1 LSLLDTLMRPVKA
14 VRKKLAERKQT
25 KMAEDKKTELIDKW
39 KIQFESDRRAKSPI
53 DSEINE
59 NEEYYQGKRTFG
71 NLRDEGYNQSRE
83 VRTVINLVRTPI
95 EALIDLSVPQPDL
108 SAVAR
113 DDEYAVKVMNRY
125 VDYVCKSQDLEE
137 INLENERRVKKFGG
151 AFYKVHWN
159 NAIKYGSYVGDIEIS
174 NPHPKHIIP
183 NAGCISMDAME
194 HYHHVINQ
202 TQKYT
207 LRRWK
212 GVTKEDL
219 EDKAI
224 LYTEYDE
231 LADGTNKVT
240 VDGTTT
246 SSSNE
251 SGLKRYTII
260 ETSYLDDDG
269 DMGKLWWSGE
279 LLLDHTP
286 KFYWHRDD
294 NGEPTD
300 VEILELGTLIRTG
313 IDDAGQPIM
322 KAIEEISTDTDMQVL
337 DAAGNLIGIKVDY
350 YIPTGWDIIYQPYLP
365 KDLSFWGT
373 SMIDD
378 IKDLYESILKA
389 VYIQEESFL
398 RGRKKIITDNDED
411 AKKIMDPGT
420 EVIRL
425 VGTVKEIDIGTTID
439 GIGWI
444 NWLWSQIQLITGAT
458 NSAMGIHDPGVKSG
472 KQAQLYV
479 SQANFKANLAS
490 TYKAIAYRKL
500 YRTVSDF
507 AMAFCDD
514 DRPFRLSG
522 EKNKPEY
529 GKFSRL
535 SMLRDDSGNVI
546 YPNWDISVSAQ
557 AGFLQNKS
565 EVFNQIVQLASQHA
579 FEPTAGNVA
588 YLKVLQKL
596 GVPYME
602 SIVRDLEEALKK
614 QEEMV
619 KQQQDL
625 QRQQMK
631 IQQQNQGQNQQNQPQ
646 APQAQ
651 PPSPEEIIK
660 QLPVQQQA
668 QMMQMLQ
675 TDPQQAMAMIQKI
688 MGGIQ
693 NG

>member
-1 LSLLDTLMRPVKA
+1 
-14 VRKKLAERKQT
+14 LAERKAT
-25 KMAEDKKTELIDKW
+25 KKTEEEKQELIDRW
-39 KIQFESDRRAKSPI
+39 KKQFESDRREKSPI
-53 DSEINE
+53 DQSFNE
-59 NEEYYQGKRTFG
+59 YEQYYQGSREFK
-71 NLRDEGYNQSRE
+71 NLRDEGYNQNRE

-108 SAVAR
+108 SAVAL
-113 DDEYAVKVMNRY
+113 DDEYAVRLMNRY

-202 TQKYT
+202 TEKYT

-231 LADGTNKVT
+231 LADGKNSIT
-240 VDGTTT
+240 VNGTQT
-246 SSSNE
+246 SSSNSE

-260 ETSYLDDDG
+260 ETTYLDDDG
-269 DMGKLWWSGE
+269 DICKLWWSGE
-279 LLLDHTP
+279 LLLQHTP
-286 KFYWHRDD
+286 KFYWHRDED
-294 NGEPTD
+294 SEPVD
-300 VEILELGTLIRTG
+300 IEIFDLGTLIRAGLDENNEPIMKPIEELVTDPDMMVY
-313 IDDAGQPIM
+313 DDAGELM
-322 KAIEEISTDTDMQVL
+322 
-337 DAAGNLIGIKVDY
+337 GIKVDY

-373 SMIDD
+373 SIIDD

-398 RGRKKIITDNDED
+398 RGRKKIVTDNAED
-411 AKKIMDPGT
+411 ANKILDGST
-420 EVIRL
+420 EVITLLGQVR
-425 VGTVKEIDIGTTID
+425 EIDTGTNVD

-490 TYKAIAYRKL
+490 TYKAIAFKKL

-546 YPNWDISVSAQ
+546 YPNWDINISCEN
-557 AGFLQNKS
+557 GFMSNKT
-565 EVFNQIVQLASQHA
+565 EVVNGIIQLASQKA
-579 FEPTAGNVA
+579 FEPTAGNLA
-588 YLKVLQKL
+588 YLKVLQKIGFPSL
-596 GVPYME
+596 EG
-602 SIVRDLEEALKK
+602 IVADLDEAIKK
-614 QEEMV
+614 QEAQVKEQQEMQK
-619 KQQQDL
+619 KQMEMQQ
-625 QRQQMK
+625 
-631 IQQQNQGQNQQNQPQ
+631 QNQQNQPQ
-646 APQAQ
+646 QEQPQQQPQ

-660 QLPVQQQA
+660 RLPPEQQA
-668 QMMQMLQ
+668 QMQQLLR
-675 TDPQQAMAMIQKI
+675 TNPQEAMAMVQQV
-688 MGGIQ
+688 MGGGQ
-693 NG
+693 GGQ